1 MTRKKTVDERHEAVL
16 LSLKGAKSPMSG
28 DDIYAVVQPFFPDR
42 RAFGRVLAGMTKGRL
57 VFVKY
62 NGHGDGFYSLDPENG
77 DDYAKRTLDKAPAVS
92 EAPMICQL
100 YTRGAESMISALQ
113 ARGARPS
120 ARNNPDRDR

>member
-1 MTRKKTVDERHEAVL
+1 MTKKKTVDERHEAVL

-28 DDIYAVVQPFFPDR
+28 ADIYAVVQPFFSDR

-62 NGHGDGFYSLDPENG
+62 NGHGEGFYSLDPENG
-77 DDYAKRTLDKAPAVS
+77 DDYAKRALSKASAVR

-100 YTRGAESMISALQ
+100 YTRGAEAMIAAMK
-113 ARGARPS
+113 ARAAKPS
-120 ARNNPDRDR
+120 IQNNPDKDR